1 MRPWAS
7 WLITVVGGIA
17 AVLAFGAVIPDLR
30 GTVGDIVADLR
41 DRSVGAGA
49 MTVGRGPVRTD
60 PAKGHAGAPDAHGR
74 SAVASGARDE
84 AEGLPGPKGDPGP
97 PGPRGEAGPPGPKG
111 ASGQPGPKG
120 DSASSSLRVLT
131 GQAPN
136 ACADDETL
144 VSAYCISEA
153 TEISAPPFIIPPR
166 AARCVGVLK
175 PTVVMVCAKL

>member
-1 MRPWAS
+1 MRPWVS

-41 DRSVGAGA
+41 DRSAGAGA

-60 PAKGHAGAPDAHGR
+60 PAKGHAGALGG
-74 SAVASGARDE
+74 SAVASGVRGE
-84 AEGLPGPKGDPGP
+84 TEGLPGPKGDPGA

-111 ASGQPGPKG
+111 VPGPQGPKG
-120 DSASSSLRVLT
+120 ESTSSSLRVLT
-131 GQAPN
+131 GQASN
-136 ACADDETL
+136 TCADGETL

>member
-1 MRPWAS
+1 MRPWVS

-17 AVLAFGAVIPDLR
+17 AMLAFGAVIPDLR

-41 DRSVGAGA
+41 DRSAGA
-49 MTVGRGPVRTD
+49 AAITVGRGPVTTN
-60 PAKGHAGAPDAHGR
+60 PAKGNSPEARGR

-84 AEGLPGPKGDPGP
+84 AEGLPGPKGDPGR
-97 PGPRGEAGPPGPKG
+97 PGPRGDVGPPGPKG
-111 ASGQPGPKG
+111 APGPQGPKG
-120 DSASSSLRVLT
+120 ESASSSLRVLT
-131 GQAPN
+131 GQASN
-136 ACADDETL
+136 TCADDETL